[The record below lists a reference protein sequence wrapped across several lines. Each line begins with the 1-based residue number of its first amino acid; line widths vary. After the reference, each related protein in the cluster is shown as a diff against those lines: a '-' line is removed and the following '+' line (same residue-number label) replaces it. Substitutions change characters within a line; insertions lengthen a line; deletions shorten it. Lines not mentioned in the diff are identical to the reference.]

1 MVLWILEFVLVQLGA
16 LPEAKLWPFARFQL
30 DDLRRGI
37 VRCFEQSGQGSV
49 VAPGLWN
56 HLVESFKELEIWT
69 GKEVL
74 QNMTDAQ
81 AASNSP
87 PQHFDIQ
94 RVSFGKASL
103 RKLRSDKSQSGF

>member
-56 HLVESFKELEIWT
+56 HLVES

>member
-1 MVLWILEFVLVQLGA
+1 
-16 LPEAKLWPFARFQL
+16 
-30 DDLRRGI
+30 
-37 VRCFEQSGQGSV
+37 
-49 VAPGLWN
+49 
-56 HLVESFKELEIWT
+56 VESFKELEIWT